1 MELKRLLGQELLK
14 MMVVEEEK
22 TALDH
27 QVVGESESFSS
38 SLQVMG
44 MFLDGVL

>member
-1 MELKRLLGQELLK
+1 MLGQELLK
-14 MMVVEEEK
+14 MMMVEEEK
-22 TALDH
+22 TEIDH
-27 QVVGESESFSS
+27 QVVGKSESFLS